1 MSYKLTN
8 LSGTRR
14 DPNKRGHKSPLVR
27 RAAGGLRIGHRPLK
41 AGATISIDESDYQA
55 NKDHIDAHIAA
66 GVIKLEAM
74 GEAAERAEARVHA
87 PSPTPP
93 EPPPTKVE
101 ISPASSSEES
111 EEGSVFSKMKSTILN
126 MASSEEPPKQEA
138 APEKET
144 APKKKTVAKKTY
156 ESSEAKESRSR
167 RRKKKSEDE

>member
-14 DPNKRGHKSPLVR
+14 DPNKRGRKSPLVR

-41 AGATISIDESDYQA
+41 AGATISIDESGYQA

-66 GVIKLEAM
+66 GVIELQVM
-74 GEAAERAEARVHA
+74 GEAAERAEVRVHA

-93 EPPPTKVE
+93 EPPPPTKVEPIKVE
-101 ISPASSSEES
+101 ISPSSSEEPG
-111 EEGSVFSKMKSTILN
+111 EGSVFSKMKSTILN

-138 APEKET
+138 